1 MCGHRSLTKK
11 LAFESDLQKLS
22 THICRKRWEESMNS
36 AGPKLRTCPQ
46 DEESAQDNSDNR
58 VLAYTV
64 TLEGPG
70 CAVLGQ
76 CTFLI

>member
-1 MCGHRSLTKK
+1 MCGHSSLTKK

-22 THICRKRWEESMNS
+22 IHICRKRWEELMNS

-46 DEESAQDNSDNR
+46 DDESPQDNR

-64 TLEGPG
+64 TLERPG
-70 CAVLGQ
+70 VQ
-76 CTFLI
+76 S